1 MQRNML
7 RGPGR
12 NNWNMS
18 IFKEF
23 RFTESARFELR
34 IETFNTFNHTQWT
47 NPAANILNS
56 STFGVITNTYS
67 PRNLEIGM
75 KLVF

>member
-18 IFKEF
+18 VFKEV
-23 RFTESARFELR
+23 RFTESVKFEFRL
-34 IETFNTFNHTQWT
+34 ETFNTFNHTQWT
-47 NPAANILNS
+47 NPGTNILS
-56 STFGVITNTYS
+56 SSSFGIITGTYS

-75 KLVF
+75 KLTF